1 MFSAMSRR
9 ILASALL
16 AAVVCALVVAP
27 AATAKSPPPGKY
39 ECTLSGVGS
48 FGKLKIVDKKSYVR
62 NGKKGKY
69 KAGDKKI
76 DFPDGFTGWKL
87 KFTSGSFDGYKGRW
101 YTADSGVHEIA
112 LENPADDEGF
122 ESIYCDD

>member
-1 MFSAMSRR
+1 MRSRSIVTALFAALACVLVAAPLSA
-9 ILASALL
+9 
-16 AAVVCALVVAP
+16 
-27 AATAKSPPPGKY
+27 AKSPPSGKY

-48 FGKLKIVDKKSYVR
+48 FGKLKIVDKNSYVR
-62 NGKKGKY
+62 NGREGKY
-69 KAGDKKI
+69 KAGDRKI
-76 DFPDGFTGWKL
+76 NFDDGFVGWKL
-87 KFTSGSFDGYKGRW
+87 RYTSGSFDGYKGRW